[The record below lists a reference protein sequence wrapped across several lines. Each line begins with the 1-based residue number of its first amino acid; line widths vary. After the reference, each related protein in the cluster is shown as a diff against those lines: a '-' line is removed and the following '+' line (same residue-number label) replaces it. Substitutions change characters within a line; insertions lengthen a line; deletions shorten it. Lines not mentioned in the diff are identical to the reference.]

1 MKFLCFMC
9 LDEKAGTNV
18 PQDLIEK
25 GLAECKSFFE
35 WLANTGRLLAVN
47 TLQPAATA
55 KTVRVRDGNMLVTDG
70 PFAETKEVIG
80 GYFLIEA
87 TDQNEANE
95 IASRFPGAQWGSVEV
110 RRLDDT
116 RPQP

>member
-9 LDEKAGTNV
+9 LDEKAGANV

-35 WLANTGRLLAVN
+35 WLNTSGHLLAVN
-47 TLQPAATA
+47 TLQPAVTA
-55 KTVRVRDGNMLVTDG
+55 RTVRVRDGKMLVTDG

-95 IASRFPGAQWGSVEV
+95 LASRFPGAKWGAVEV
-110 RRLDDT
+110 RPVD
-116 RPQP
+116 QAHS

>member
-9 LDEKAGTNV
+9 LDEKAGANV
-18 PQDLIEK
+18 PQDLIDK

-55 KTVRVRDGNMLVTDG
+55 KTVRVRDGKMLVTDG

-87 TDQNEANE
+87 HDQNEANE
-95 IASRFPGAQWGSVEV
+95 IASRVPGAQWGSVEV
-110 RRLDDT
+110 RLLDDAGS
-116 RPQP
+116 